1 MWCGSVHL
9 VSCHKGL
16 RPGLRSN
23 PSHHIPWGHS
33 SCLHRGQASTCSA
46 EAWHVYCSAVSLQP
60 PQRHIDTTHAV
71 LHHYLKNYQHFPDAS
86 LLACLQLEDAQQ
98 KVAAAAA
105 VSEAQRRHSCAS
117 IAEEDSE
124 EHPGLSLEGAATP
137 SRQTQSPQPAM
148 LQQQES
154 PQQQQPEQHSKG
166 LAGSFTAALSN
177 AASGFSFSAG
187 QRDDDHEQPPRQ
199 QTPPP
204 LSPFALARKFV
215 ADREADAMARLKVGA
230 VQWQSLPAHVPYHTE
245 YKMRP
250 PVEVLQQVPNLA
262 SCHSFLEILS
272 SAKKRAGAVRRL

>member
-1 MWCGSVHL
+1 M
-9 VSCHKGL
+9 
-16 RPGLRSN
+16 
-23 PSHHIPWGHS
+23 
-33 SCLHRGQASTCSA
+33 
-46 EAWHVYCSAVSLQP
+46 
-60 PQRHIDTTHAV
+60 

-250 PVEVLQQVPNLA
+250 PVEVL
-262 SCHSFLEILS
+262 
-272 SAKKRAGAVRRL
+272 